1 MVGQIDLDK
10 MTDTPAKMTR
20 NQKQKRQMILDAALD
35 VFSLD
40 GFRGTSLDQIALKAG
55 ISKPN
60 LLYYFSGKEEIH
72 TALLEGLLDAW
83 LSPLRAMDAQ
93 GDPLTEVLK
102 YLDAKMNMAMSYPLE
117 SRLFAN
123 EILRGAPHLENYL
136 KGSLKSLVEEKS
148 ILLQKWM
155 DLGQLR
161 QVDPKHLFFSIWAMT
176 QHYADFDVQVSAI
189 LGEDRESNFAQA
201 RVFQATMISQLL
213 AP

>member
-83 LSPLRAMDAQ
+83 LAPLRAMDAQ

-102 YLDAKMNMAMSYPLE
+102 YLDAKLNMAMSYPLE

-176 QHYADFDVQVSAI
+176 QHYADFAAQISTLIGSDVDAADAHLRRLFSSV
-189 LGEDRESNFAQA
+189 LG
-201 RVFQATMISQLL
+201 VK
-213 AP
+213 